1 MRGLIPP
8 RSGERTCA
16 LSRCSVSSPVLTAVP
31 LNPYVP
37 YSASF
42 TTMDPL
48 LVHAEIELIHGSI
61 FHEPLPTDMDFV
73 L

>member
-1 MRGLIPP
+1 M
-8 RSGERTCA
+8 
-16 LSRCSVSSPVLTAVP
+16 LTAVP

-42 TTMDPL
+42 ATMVPN
-48 LVHAEIELIHGSI
+48 LVHAEIERIHKSL
-61 FHEPLPTDMDFV
+61 FSDPTPSDTDFT

>member
-1 MRGLIPP
+1 M
-8 RSGERTCA
+8 
-16 LSRCSVSSPVLTAVP
+16 LTAVP

-42 TTMDPL
+42 ATMVPN
-48 LVHAEIELIHGSI
+48 LVHAEIERIHSAI
-61 FHEPLPTDMDFV
+61 FSAPTPSDTGFT

>member
-1 MRGLIPP
+1 M
-8 RSGERTCA
+8 
-16 LSRCSVSSPVLTAVP
+16 LTAVP

-42 TTMDPL
+42 ATMDPL
-48 LVHAEIELIHGSI
+48 LVHTEIELIHGII
-61 FHEPLPTDMDFV
+61 FADPLPTDMDFV

>member
-1 MRGLIPP
+1 M
-8 RSGERTCA
+8 
-16 LSRCSVSSPVLTAVP
+16 LTAVP

-42 TTMDPL
+42 NTMDPN
-48 LVHAEIELIHGSI
+48 LVHAEIERIHRTI
-61 FHEPLPTDMDFV
+61 FAAPMPTDTGFT

>member
-1 MRGLIPP
+1 
-8 RSGERTCA
+8 
-16 LSRCSVSSPVLTAVP
+16 VLTAVP

-42 TTMDPL
+42 ATMMVPN
-48 LVHAEIELIHGSI
+48 LVHAEIERIHKSL
-61 FHEPLPTDMDFV
+61 FSAPTPSDMGFT

>member
-1 MRGLIPP
+1 M
-8 RSGERTCA
+8 
-16 LSRCSVSSPVLTAVP
+16 LTAVP

-42 TTMDPL
+42 ATMDPL
-48 LVHAEIELIHGSI
+48 LVHAEIERIHGII
-61 FHEPLPTDMDFV
+61 FAAPVPTDTGFT